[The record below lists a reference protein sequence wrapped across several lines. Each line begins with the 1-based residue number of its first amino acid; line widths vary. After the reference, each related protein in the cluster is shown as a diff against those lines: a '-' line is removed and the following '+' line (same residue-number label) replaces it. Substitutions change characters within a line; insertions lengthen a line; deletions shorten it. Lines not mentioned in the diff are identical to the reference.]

1 VCGKCYIQSQVLSS
15 EICLSLSIEKKQMVN
30 AWELI
35 QKKSKFSILSN
46 LCRHIHSYHVILA
59 FTKWVNNKLDLKN
72 IPNIVHL
79 NEDLANGVRLIQLLV
94 RLPSANYHFLCAHP
108 FF

>member
-1 VCGKCYIQSQVLSS
+1 MFLNVCRALTSR
-15 EICLSLSIEKKQMVN
+15 SLS
-30 AWELI
+30 
-35 QKKSKFSILSN
+35 
-46 LCRHIHSYHVILA
+46 LA

-94 RLPSANYHFLCAHP
+94 SLSTGTHRQIFT
-108 FF
+108 

>member
-1 VCGKCYIQSQVLSS
+1 MYAAVLCTNIS
-15 EICLSLSIEKKQMVN
+15 
-30 AWELI
+30 
-35 QKKSKFSILSN
+35 FS
-46 LCRHIHSYHVILA
+46 LA

-94 RLPSANYHFLCAHP
+94 SAIYTTHRQ
-108 FF
+108 FFFY